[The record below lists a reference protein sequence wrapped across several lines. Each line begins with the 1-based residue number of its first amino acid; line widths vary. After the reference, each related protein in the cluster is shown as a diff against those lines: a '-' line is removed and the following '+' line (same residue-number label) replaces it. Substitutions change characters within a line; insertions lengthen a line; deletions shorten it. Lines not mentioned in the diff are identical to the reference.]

1 MDWHQAQDYCWS
13 ELEYVAHLVEIYDY
27 DQNDYLAQKLNEYED
42 TSRWREWGIGLVNL
56 GGKSNPRWIWSYSLQ
71 PSNFTKFYSLDDGTT
86 FKDAV
91 VMSNL
96 FHDYDYEYQD
106 YYWTYVSLSHQFYPI
121 CQYKPSQPNSTTTTT
136 PITTVTPTP
145 TTSPTTATE
154 SNTST
159 TTEWWE
165 ITTTRQ
171 TRSTTDPWWVTTTT
185 TIDCALNPC
194 QNGGT
199 CVVDWNW
206 PNGKCHCSPGFNGT
220 HCEEE
225 TFITI
230 DKCAMKERRFDFWSF
245 FGGMFLVTTVVV
257 LVAIIGAIV
266 YHFSNNMNN
275 NQFEEKILR

>member
-71 PSNFTKFYSLDDGTT
+71 PPNFTNFYRLDDGTT
-86 FKDAV
+86 YKDAV
-91 VMSNL
+91 VMSNV
-96 FHDYDYEYQD
+96 FQDYEYQD
-106 YYWTYVSLSHQFYPI
+106 YYWTYVSLSHHFYPI

-136 PITTVTPTP
+136 PTP

-154 SNTST
+154 SKST

-165 ITTTRQ
+165 KTTTRQ
-171 TRSTTDPWWVTTTT
+171 TRPTTDPWWVTTTT
-185 TIDCALNPC
+185 TIHCALNPC

-199 CVVDWNW
+199 CVDSYW
-206 PNGKCHCSPGFNGT
+206 PNGAKCYCPPGFNGT
-220 HCEEE
+220 YCEEE
-225 TFITI
+225 TFITV

-257 LVAIIGAIV
+257 LVAVIGAII
-266 YHFSNNMNN
+266 YHFSNNN